1 MNAPAPLPRL
11 SAPDRTP
18 HRPAR
23 AEGLARVIVVVGTLL
38 VAITCGLVYPWL
50 GRGADWLSATWRM
63 PLALVGLL
71 LVPWVFWRATWG
83 VDRRSA
89 HLRLGTVLPLQG
101 GPVGWRARLRDV
113 PGVLRAAGLLFCIA
127 ALARPVSTVRP
138 ALAEEEGI
146 DLVVAL
152 DLSGSMEAVM
162 DNLPP
167 EIERYLGERVRGV
180 TPTRVDAAKA
190 VLRDFIARRKTD
202 RIGIVVFAK
211 DAFVL
216 SPPTLDYQL
225 LDSLVSRMQLE
236 VIDPHGTAIGDA
248 LGVSAAR
255 LRRSSATSKAV
266 ILLTDGDSQGGR
278 LSPEYGAHLA
288 QTVGARVYTVQ
299 IGEGDSAR
307 VFRGFDLLGQARYES
322 RAYPTNPELLK
333 KLAEDTGGAS
343 YIASDA
349 SELRASLHDVL
360 DRLEKT
366 RFEAAQASFEDLY
379 RFLLLPGVILIA
391 LDALL
396 SALVLRR
403 FP

>member
-1 MNAPAPLPRL
+1 MSPPRRDDRRGEQPAPRQ
-11 SAPDRTP
+11 
-18 HRPAR
+18 
-23 AEGLARVIVVVGTLL
+23 GQWARVLVVSLTALL
-38 VAITCGLVYPWL
+38 ALAAGVTYPWL
-50 GRGADWLSATWRM
+50 ARGADWLVAKWQH
-63 PLALVGLL
+63 PWALLGLL

-83 VDRRSA
+83 VARRSA
-89 HLRLGTVLPLQG
+89 HLRLGTLAPFGG
-101 GPVGWRARLRDV
+101 GPQGWRARLRDV
-113 PGVLRAAGLLFCIA
+113 PGALRGVGLVFCIV
-127 ALARPVSTVRP
+127 ALARPVSSVRP
-138 ALAEEEGI
+138 SVAEEEGI

-152 DLSGSMEAVM
+152 DLSGSMEAVI

-167 EIERYLGERVRGV
+167 ELEKYLGERPRGV
-180 TPTRVDAAKA
+180 LPARVDAAKA
-190 VLRDFIARRKTD
+190 VLRDFIARRKSD

-266 ILLTDGDSQGGR
+266 ILLTDGDNQGGR
-278 LSPEYGAHLA
+278 LSPEHGAHLVT
-288 QTVGARVYTVQ
+288 TVNAKVYTVQ
-299 IGEGDSAR
+299 IGEGDDAR
-307 VFRGFDLLGQARYES
+307 VFRGFDLLGQPRYES
-322 RAYPTNPELLK
+322 RGYPTNPALLK
-333 KLAEDTGGAS
+333 RLAEDSGGKS
-343 YIASDA
+343 YVASDA
-349 SELRASLHDVL
+349 AELQASLHDVL

-366 RFEAAQASFEDLY
+366 RFEAAQATFEDLY

-396 SALVLRR
+396 GALVLRR